1 MKLKKIESI
10 CKSSKQI
17 IAKRDGDGLLWL
29 GNGAA
34 SYLYGGLAYIE
45 KEPLFIMF
53 DIQKDK
59 REGFYYSDSEVF
71 DVPDICDGE
80 EVVEKRSCFSIQY
93 HGASFEPIF
102 YSKGCLFIN
111 SKYFE
116 PLDDEEDY
124 GIYIRSKELKDGI
137 IADYVVIKRGL
148 IPIATIAPAVFS
160 NELLKDEIYKVYKS
174 LI

>member
-17 IAKRDGDGLLWL
+17 IAKRSEDGLLWL
-29 GNGAA
+29 GNSSA
-34 SYLYGGLAYIE
+34 SYLYGGLSYIE
-45 KEPLFIMF
+45 KDPLFIMF
-53 DIQKDK
+53 DIPEDK
-59 REGFYYSDSEVF
+59 RAGYFYSDAEGF
-71 DVPDICDGE
+71 DVPDVCDGE
-80 EVVEKRSCFSIQY
+80 EAVEKRSCFSIQY

-111 SKYFE
+111 AKYFE
-116 PLDDEEDY
+116 PLDDEMDY
-124 GIYIRSKELKDGI
+124 GIYIRSKKLKDGI

>member
-17 IAKRDGDGLLWL
+17 IAKRDNDGLLWL
-29 GNGAA
+29 GNSSA
-34 SYLYGGLAYIE
+34 SYLYGGLSYIE
-45 KEPLFIMF
+45 KDPLFIMF

-59 REGFYYSDSEVF
+59 RESFYYSDAHEF
-71 DVPDICDGE
+71 DVPDVFKGE
-80 EVVEKRSCFSIQY
+80 EFVERRSCFSIQH
-93 HGASFEPIF
+93 HGADFEPIF

-111 SKYFE
+111 TKYFE

-137 IADYVVIKRGL
+137 VADHVVIKRGL
-148 IPIATIAPAVFS
+148 IPIATIAPTVFS
-160 NELLKDEIYKVYKS
+160 SEQLKEEIYKVYKS
-174 LI
+174 LG